1 MLDNTVP
8 NNNFDP
14 YNNPANFTNGSAAP
28 LLNPEQVQKVKSYAF
43 WMKLVVVLA
52 FISLIP
58 NFLVGLLLSIFIV
71 GIPILIMAIFGAY
84 LNFQLWKA
92 VKNLEAIVNNNS
104 QQGFNLHAFEFI
116 LKIGNYFKLSVIFAI
131 AMIVIY
137 IVLTGLLIIFS
148 SALENYITQID
159 KNLGSSLEKTK

>member
-1 MLDNTVP
+1 MLDDTVH

-14 YNNPANFTNGSAAP
+14 YNNPANFTNGSVAP
-28 LLNPEQVQKVKSYAF
+28 LLNPEQVQKVKSYTF

-104 QQGFNLHAFEFI
+104 QQGFNLHSFEFI
-116 LKIGNYFKLSVIFAI
+116 SKIGNYFKLSVIFGIAI
-131 AMIVIY
+131 IVSY
-137 IVLTGLLIIFS
+137 ILLTGLLIIFS

>member
-1 MLDNTVP
+1 MLDDTVH

-14 YNNPANFTNGSAAP
+14 YNNPANFTNGSVAP
-28 LLNPEQVQKVKSYAF
+28 LLNPEQVQKVKSYTF

-116 LKIGNYFKLSVIFAI
+116 SKIGNYFKLSVIFGIAI
-131 AMIVIY
+131 IVSY
-137 IVLTGLLIIFS
+137 ILLTGLLIIFS